1 MIIGLVG
8 PVGQDIQSVTELLS
22 EEKDFQ
28 VVDSIQMLRLAD
40 RKLMGSLTTQSYHKK
55 YVLKKFEQEFGTVLV
70 TGNLVLSEDI
80 CEWILQEG
88 GTIVVVSRD
97 KLESY
102 DKEVLEAIGT
112 YWEEV
117 HTQKYNLEVRFKKV
131 FERLSKIGNAANL
144 HLIDLSDEDTTAL
157 ETLMEL
163 SQNWEES
170 KEIENSY
177 ENLIELITIR
187 KEDNTMTMEESIKKA
202 MRELGMDVDDTP
214 TPEVSTKKTIEP
226 KKHEKVVKTD
236 KPEPKKD
243 IMNPPVENTV
253 EGNTEEAEE
262 SAIFVK
268 ITDTTMA
275 LLIPA
280 GMTLEH
286 QNIGGVE
293 FNVATVSIP
302 DWNSRKL
309 QELPLAIPQEKQ
321 QKTSEPVKVERKS
334 VKVEKPEKKVEKP
347 VKVVVE
353 FDDLSELQAEKSRL
367 DAEIKKYRAVGD
379 IDTVNEL
386 RKQRRAVRNK
396 INKLK

>member
-8 PVGQDIQSVTELLS
+8 PVGQDIQSVSELLS
-22 EEKDFQ
+22 EDRDFQ

-40 RKLMGSLTTQSYHKK
+40 RKLMGSLTTQLYHKK

-80 CEWILQEG
+80 CEWILQDG
-88 GTIVVVSRD
+88 GVIVVVSRD

-112 YWEEV
+112 YWEEL

-131 FERLSKIGNAANL
+131 YERLSKFESNNNL
-144 HLIDLSDEDTTAL
+144 HLIDLADEDTTAL
-157 ETLMEL
+157 ETLMEI

-170 KEIENSY
+170 NGIENSY

-214 TPEVSTKKTIEP
+214 TPEVTTKKAIEP
-226 KKHEKVVKTD
+226 KKPEKVVKVD

-243 IMNPPVENTV
+243 IMNPPAESVVE
-253 EGNTEEAEE
+253 EDTEEAEE

-286 QNIGGVE
+286 QNIGGME

-302 DWNSRKL
+302 DWHSRKL
-309 QELPLAIPQEKQ
+309 QELPLAIQ
-321 QKTSEPVKVERKS
+321 QKTPEPVKVERKS

-353 FDDLSELQAEKSRL
+353 SDDLNELQEEKSRL
-367 DAEIKKYRAVGD
+367 DAEIKKYRAAGD

>member
-8 PVGQDIQSVTELLS
+8 PVGQDIQSVSELLS
-22 EEKDFQ
+22 EDRDFQ

-88 GTIVVVSRD
+88 GVIVVVSRD

-102 DKEVLEAIGT
+102 DKEVLEAIKT

-131 FERLSKIGNAANL
+131 FERLSKIGNADNL
-144 HLIDLSDEDTTAL
+144 HLIDLSNEDTTAL

-163 SQNWEES
+163 SQNWKES

-177 ENLIELITIR
+177 EELIELITIR

-214 TPEVSTKKTIEP
+214 TPEVTTKKAIEP
-226 KKHEKVVKTD
+226 KKPAKPAKVS
-236 KPEPKKD
+236 KPEPKED
-243 IMNPPVENTV
+243 IMNPPVENT
-253 EGNTEEAEE
+253 EEAEE
-262 SAIFVK
+262 STIFIK

-286 QNIGGVE
+286 QNIGGAE
-293 FNVATVSIP
+293 FNVATVNIP
-302 DWNSRKL
+302 DWNSKKL
-309 QELPLAIPQEKQ
+309 QELPLAIQQEEQ
-321 QKTSEPVKVERKS
+321 QKTPEPVKVERKS
-334 VKVEKPEKKVEKP
+334 VKVEKPEKKAEKP

-353 FDDLSELQAEKSRL
+353 SDDLNELQEEKSRL
-367 DAEIKKYRAVGD
+367 DAEIKKYRAAGD